1 MTSLELLCPAGDME
15 CLRSALRFGADAVYV
30 GGPKLQL
37 RAANAGFSMDDLS
50 RAVGEAH
57 ALGRRLYVTV
67 NAFPTNGELDALGD
81 YAQGLLALGVDAAI
95 VADMGAVAVMR
106 RAAPGLPIHVSTQ
119 ANCMN
124 WGAATAWYEMGASRV
139 VLAREMTLAQ
149 IAELR
154 SRTPA
159 ALELEAF
166 VHGAMCMA
174 WSGRCMISAFLTGRS
189 ANRGGCAQ
197 SCRWRYHLMEEKRPG
212 EFFPVEEDERG
223 ATILSSHDLNCMDF
237 LDRIADAGITSFKI
251 EGRMKSPYYVATV
264 ANAYRQRLDGLAHG
278 PADPETL
285 ARLQRELHAVS
296 HRSYASGFYFGEM
309 KHHAPDEGVYRQDCL
324 FVGVVREKLA
334 GGPADPGTLALLRRE
349 LDAVSHRAYAS
360 GFYFGEMKRHAPD
373 DGVYHQD
380 CLFVGVVRQRLGG
393 GRVRVE
399 LRNRVRQ
406 GDALEILAP
415 GRLGQALVA
424 ERLALPD
431 GTPLD
436 QVAEPMT
443 LFDMDAPAW
452 LEAGDML
459 RRRLP

>member
-1 MTSLELLCPAGDME
+1 MPELELLCPAGDME
-15 CLRSALRFGADAVYV
+15 CLRTALRFGADAVYV

-37 RAANAGFSMDDLS
+37 RAANAGFSMDDLALAA
-50 RAVGEAH
+50 REVH

-67 NAFPTNGELDALGD
+67 NAFPTNAELDALGG
-81 YAQGLLALGVDAAI
+81 YARDLHALGADAAI

-106 RAAPGLPIHVSTQ
+106 RAAPDLPIHVSTQ
-119 ANCMN
+119 ANCVN
-124 WGAATAWYEMGASRV
+124 WAAATAWYEMGASRV
-139 VLAREMTLAQ
+139 VLGREMTLAQ

-154 SRTPA
+154 ARTPA

-189 ANRGGCAQ
+189 ANRGACTQ
-197 SCRWRYHLMEEKRPG
+197 SCRWRYHLVEEKRPG

-264 ANAYRQRLDGLAHG
+264 ANAYRQRLDG
-278 PADPETL
+278 
-285 ARLQRELHAVS
+285 
-296 HRSYASGFYFGEM
+296 
-309 KHHAPDEGVYRQDCL
+309 
-324 FVGVVREKLA
+324 LA

>member
-1 MTSLELLCPAGDME
+1 LPELEMLCPAGDME
-15 CLRSALRFGADAVYV
+15 CLRTALRFGADAVYV

-37 RAANAGFSMDDLS
+37 RAANAGFSMDDLALAA
-50 RAVGEAH
+50 REVH

-67 NAFPTNGELDALGD
+67 NAFPTNAELDALGG
-81 YAQGLLALGVDAAI
+81 YARDLHALGADAAI

-106 RAAPGLPIHVSTQ
+106 RAAPDLPIHVSTQ
-119 ANCMN
+119 ANCVN
-124 WGAATAWYEMGASRV
+124 WAAATAWYEMGASRV
-139 VLAREMTLAQ
+139 VLGREMTLAQ

-154 SRTPA
+154 ARTPA

-189 ANRGGCAQ
+189 ANRGACTQ
-197 SCRWRYHLMEEKRPG
+197 SCRWRYHLVEEKRPG

-264 ANAYRQRLDGLAHG
+264 ANAYRQRLDG
-278 PADPETL
+278 
-285 ARLQRELHAVS
+285 
-296 HRSYASGFYFGEM
+296 
-309 KHHAPDEGVYRQDCL
+309 
-324 FVGVVREKLA
+324 LA